1 MYGDGTGTGGK
12 VLGGLGLIVPANPA
26 VGSPG
31 GINRATYHVLALAA
45 DVGDADRRAL
55 RQPPGCDA
63 EAVQQLLERCAAG
76 CTRRLSVTT
85 QIVFEGFEAKL
96 TLNERYIRE
105 SKSDKGITGYK
116 SDSLMFKDIPIAYDV
131 ACPAGLLYM
140 LNTTNL
146 KLAYQSGY
154 WMKGFPAVDPANQT
168 VDIFK
173 VMTIC
178 NLYTNNPRRLGV
190 VTVIT

>member
-31 GINRATYHVLALAA
+31 GINRATFTFWRSQQTLGTQTAA
-45 DVGDADRRAL
+45 PFDN
-55 RQPPGCDA
+55 
-63 EAVQQLLERCAAG
+63 LLSAMRKLYNNCSNG
-76 CTRRLSVTT
+76 VSGMHPTFSVTT

-96 TLNERYIRE
+96 TLNDRYIRE

-178 NLYTNNPRRLGV
+178 NLYSNNPRRLGV